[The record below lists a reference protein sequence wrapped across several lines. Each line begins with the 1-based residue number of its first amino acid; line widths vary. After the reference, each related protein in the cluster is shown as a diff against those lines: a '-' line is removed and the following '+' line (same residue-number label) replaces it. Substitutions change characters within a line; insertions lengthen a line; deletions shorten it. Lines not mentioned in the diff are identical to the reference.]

1 MKKRNIPNLVPCPPV
16 LDLAQPVPAPDL
28 RRVGRRADFVLV
40 SLMGTLA
47 PAFFQNVVPERRGP
61 PMGPVN
67 PLRFAATGRSC
78 RRRNRTRPKEGDAP
92 QARPRASPATVQ
104 RDR

>member
-1 MKKRNIPNLVPCPPV
+1 MKKRDIPNLVPCPPV

-47 PAFFQNVVPERRGP
+47 PTVFQNSDPEG
-61 PMGPVN
+61 GK
-67 PLRFAATGRSC
+67 TC
-78 RRRNRTRPKEGDAP
+78 
-92 QARPRASPATVQ
+92 
-104 RDR
+104 